1 MKIGYARVST
11 GDQNLDLQMDA
22 LNKIECDKIF
32 TDKMS
37 GARSDR
43 PGLKE
48 AMKFM
53 RDGDTLIV
61 WRLDRLGRSLQHLIK
76 VINAPFYLSD
86 LNFFNNSL
94 NSSDWMDKS
103 IAFTFSEI
111 FSD

>member
-43 PGLKE
+43 PGLD
-48 AMKFM
+48 AADF
-53 RDGDTLIV
+53 LV
-61 WRLDRLGRSLQHLIK
+61 RSS
-76 VINAPFYLSD
+76 VYRYV
-86 LNFFNNSL
+86 
-94 NSSDWMDKS
+94 
-103 IAFTFSEI
+103 
-111 FSD
+111 

>member
-11 GDQNLDLQMDA
+11 GDQNLDMQMDA
-22 LNKIECDKIF
+22 LNKYECDKIF

-43 PGLKE
+43 PGLDE

-61 WRLDRLGRSLQHLIK
+61 WRLDRLGRSLQQLIK
-76 VINAPFYLSD
+76 VIN
-86 LNFFNNSL
+86 
-94 NSSDWMDKS
+94 
-103 IAFTFSEI
+103 I
-111 FSD
+111 

>member
-22 LNKIECDKIF
+22 LNKYECDKIF

-43 PGLKE
+43 PGLEE

-53 RDGDTLIV
+53 REGDTLIV
-61 WRLDRLGRSLQHLIK
+61 WRLDRLGRR
-76 VINAPFYLSD
+76 V
-86 LNFFNNSL
+86 
-94 NSSDWMDKS
+94 
-103 IAFTFSEI
+103 
-111 FSD
+111 